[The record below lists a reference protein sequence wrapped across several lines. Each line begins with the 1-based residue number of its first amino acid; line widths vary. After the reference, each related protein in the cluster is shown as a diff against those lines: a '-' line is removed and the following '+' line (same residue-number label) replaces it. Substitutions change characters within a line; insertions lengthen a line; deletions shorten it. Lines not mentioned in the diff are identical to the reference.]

1 MFKIKLLL
9 TFTICGSLLSAC
21 SLMPESVEPVDLSA
35 PPFTA
40 EQRVV
45 LIKML
50 KNQKDNNESIQQW
63 RRSQAGVV
71 RLLAIETELKML
83 IEQLNEL
90 ADESQFVES
99 KSDNSSEKQIAVEQ
113 VKTEMLVINSETQ
126 GNDSSS
132 YSTKLEENNSLT
144 GLIAIQLSAMSNN
157 EAISRQWQ
165 RLVKAY
171 PAILGDLSP
180 TSELVERSKGAIYR
194 LKVGP
199 FDNKSQAMSRCNKL
213 RTVNVSCVTTQY
225 FESAVYLPIN

>member
-9 TFTICGSLLSAC
+9 TFTLCGSLMSAC
-21 SLMPESVEPVDLSA
+21 SLMTESVEPAVASA
-35 PPFTA
+35 SLFTA
-40 EQRVV
+40 EQRVE

-63 RRSQAGVV
+63 RQSQAGVV

-99 KSDNSSEKQIAVEQ
+99 KSGNSSEKKIVVEQ
-113 VKTEMLVINSETQ
+113 VKTEMLEINSETQ

-132 YSTKLEENNSLT
+132 YNTKLEENNSLT

-171 PAILGDLSP
+171 PTLLGDLSP

-194 LKVGP
+194 LKAGP
-199 FDNKSQAMSRCNKL
+199 FDNKSQAISRCNELQKE
-213 RTVNVSCVTTQY
+213 NVSCVTTQY